1 MIPLEG
7 AQRFV
12 VGLCDPL
19 PPVELPL
26 DEALGCVLGAA
37 VIATEQVPPFAN
49 SAMDGYAVRADDTAG
64 APVRLAV
71 IGSVMAGHPLEQTV
85 GAGEAA
91 RIMTGAPVPP
101 GADAVCMVEE
111 TDTAPDGRSVVIG
124 RQLQRGDFVR
134 QPGRDVARGD
144 VIAPAGTVLT
154 PAHLGVL
161 ANQGA
166 QSVERSSPPA
176 DRRALHRR

>member
-1 MIPLEG
+1 MIPLEE

-37 VIATEQVPPFAN
+37 VIATEEVPPFAN

-71 IGSVMAGHPLEQTV
+71 IGSVMAGHPLGQTV

-91 RIMTGAPVPP
+91 RIMTGAPVPL

-111 TDTAPDGRSVVIG
+111 TETAPDGRSVVIG

-144 VIAPAGTVLT
+144 VIAPEGTVLT

-166 QSVERSSPPA
+166 AERERSSPAA
-176 DRRALHRR
+176 DRRALHWR